1 MRAIED
7 NPEGITRAD
16 IVVGIPSYNEADSIL
31 IPTQQADRGLSK
43 FFGDRLGVLI
53 NCDNNSPDNTRRVF
67 MESRTKTPKI
77 YLSTPDGVMGKGQ
90 NLRNLFEKAR
100 ELSAQAIVVVDAD
113 LKSITPQWIRNL
125 AAPLSDDFHLVT
137 PLYARHKYDG
147 IVTKIIVYPLT
158 RALYGRRVRQPV
170 GGEFGISKDLAGI
183 FLDNQP
189 WSDSVSNW
197 GIDIWMTTIAMRN
210 RVPIIQS
217 FMGSPK
223 IHTIKDPEADPGPIF
238 RNTLRTIYDLMCLY
252 QDFWKEVKW
261 SRPTAVYGFGTE
273 PEVPPTV
280 DVDVEA
286 LWKKFSAGVAM
297 YANLYREALQTGT
310 NAKLQEVAE
319 LPRESFEFPSA
330 LWAKVLYDFACAYK
344 WRTASPDELIRS
356 LIPLFHGKTL
366 SFVLETEAM
375 NAQQVEETIED
386 SCLQFEKTKSY
397 LVDRW
402 FSV

>member
-43 FFGDRLGVLI
+43 FFGDRVGVLI
-53 NCDNNSPDNTRRVF
+53 NCDNNSPDNTRQAF
-67 MESRTKTPKI
+67 LDTPTKNPKI
-77 YLSTPDGVMGKGQ
+77 YLSTPDGVLGKGQ
-90 NLRNLFEKAR
+90 NLKNLFEKAL
-100 ELSAQAIVVVDAD
+100 ELSARAIVVVDAD

-125 AAPLSDDFHLVT
+125 ASPLFEDFHLVT

-147 IVTKIIVYPLT
+147 LMTKVIVYPLT

-170 GGEFGISKDLAGI
+170 GGEFGISRELAGI

-189 WSDSVSNW
+189 WSETVESW
-197 GIDIWMTTIAMRN
+197 GIDVWMTTIAMRS

-238 RNTLRTIYDLMCLY
+238 RNTLAIIFELMGKY

-261 SRPTAVYGFGTE
+261 SRPTAVYGIGTE

-280 DVDVEA
+280 DVDVKA
-286 LWKKFSAGVAM
+286 LWEQFSAGVAT
-297 YANLYREALQTGT
+297 YRDLYGEALQPGT
-310 NAKLQEVAE
+310 NAKLQEVAG
-319 LPRESFEFPSA
+319 LPREGFEFPSA
-330 LWAKVLYDFACAYK
+330 LWAKVLYDFACAFNR
-344 WRTASPDELIRS
+344 RTVASDDLVTS
-356 LIPLFHGKTL
+356 LIPLYHGKIL

-386 SCLQFEKTKSY
+386 ACLQFEKTKSY

-402 FSV
+402 FSG